1 MSDFNT
7 ELARAI
13 VPQQMPHVRISIDD
27 FLAAYNAGE
36 AELVD
41 IRLPL
46 ETKVW
51 TVNFGLKLPANEL
64 PERLSEL
71 PRDKLLVVAC
81 PMTDRSNMARTYLA
95 SQGFEVKYLQDGLLG
110 LMNRLKGG
118 AAKNVKLEKE

>member
-1 MSDFNT
+1 MSDFTT
-7 ELARAI
+7 EFAHSI
-13 VPQQMPHVRISIDD
+13 VPQEMLYVRISIDD
-27 FLAAYNAGE
+27 FLAAYNAGK

-51 TVNFGLKLPANEL
+51 SVNFGLKLPANEL

-118 AAKNVKLEKE
+118 AANDVKLEQV